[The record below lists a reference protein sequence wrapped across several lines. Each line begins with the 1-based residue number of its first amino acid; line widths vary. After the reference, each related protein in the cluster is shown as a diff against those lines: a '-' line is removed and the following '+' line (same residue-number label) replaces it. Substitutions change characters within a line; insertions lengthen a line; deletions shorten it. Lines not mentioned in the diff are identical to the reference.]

1 MSVNLNAPMAV
12 ALDALGDLAIS
23 DKLNQRIRSAALPTL
38 TFPNQQV
45 GVLSATQSVTL
56 ANVGSASISVASVT
70 YSGAFTTAPGGTCS
84 ALPIALPPNA
94 SCTEDIAFLPA
105 TTGPVTGAVIFGGAG
120 VVPQSILLAG
130 TGTQFSQTA
139 QTATTI
145 ALTSNVAGP
154 FVGQAITLTATVTP
168 AGAGTATG
176 TVSFYDGTLLLGTA
190 QTLLANAASL
200 TTTTLLAGPH
210 NLTAVYSG
218 DTNFISST
226 STVLVQQVV
235 GFSLT
240 VGTGNSGVTAT
251 QTVEPGQTAAF
262 IFNLLPI
269 SGAIPFPVT
278 LSATGLPPGAVAT
291 FTPNPLTIG
300 ASPATFTMSIPIPA
314 TSGSMHRTNVFG
326 GSTIAIGLLLL
337 PFSRRFRRLRLLS
350 LCAAVLLGIAAIGGV
365 TGCGTESIHFNK
377 SPQTYTIRVI
387 ATLTETGGITSQQS
401 TTVKLTVQ

>member
-1 MSVNLNAPMAV
+1 
-12 ALDALGDLAIS
+12 
-23 DKLNQRIRSAALPTL
+23 
-38 TFPNQQV
+38 
-45 GVLSATQSVTL
+45 
-56 ANVGSASISVASVT
+56 
-70 YSGAFTTAPGGTCS
+70 
-84 ALPIALPPNA
+84 LPIALPPNA
-94 SCTEDIAFLPA
+94 SCTENIAFLPA

-130 TGTQFSQTA
+130 TGTQSSQTV

-176 TVSFYDGTLLLGTA
+176 TVSFYDGALLLGTA

-226 STVLVQQVV
+226 SMVLIQQVV

-240 VGTGNSGVTAT
+240 VGTGNPGGTAS
-251 QTVEPGQTAAF
+251 QTVAPGQTATF
-262 IFNLLPI
+262 VFNLLPI

-278 LSATGLPPGAVAT
+278 LSATGLPPGTVAT
-291 FTPNPLTIG
+291 FTPNPLIIG
-300 ASPATFTMSIPIPA
+300 ASPASFTMSIPIPA
-314 TSGSMHRTNVFG
+314 TSGLMHRTSLFG
-326 GSTIAIGLLLL
+326 SGTIAIGLLLL

-350 LCAAVLLGIAAIGGV
+350 LCAALLLGIAAIGGV
-365 TGCGTESIHFNK
+365 TGCGTESVHFNN

-401 TTVKLTVQ
+401 TTVKRTVQ